1 MKMNLGIWEIAVLAT
16 LREAPMHP
24 YQMQRLLHER
34 HKDEIL
40 VLKRGSLYHAIGRLE
55 RAGLIEAVATGRDGR
70 RPERTTYRITGAGRE
85 QFMDALRKMVS
96 TPRRESAEF
105 MAAMSYLVHLAPEEA
120 APHLEERVRLLDEEI
135 DRVEAGMRA
144 ASAWVLRINLIESE
158 YLLAM
163 LRAERDW
170 ARSLAAD
177 VREGR
182 LAWNLDRIYAEI
194 KANTEAAGLVE
205 E

>member
-1 MKMNLGIWEIAVLAT
+1 
-16 LREAPMHP
+16 
-24 YQMQRLLHER
+24 
-34 HKDEIL
+34 
-40 VLKRGSLYHAIGRLE
+40 
-55 RAGLIEAVATGRDGR
+55 
-70 RPERTTYRITGAGRE
+70 
-85 QFMDALRKMVS
+85 MDALRKMVS